1 MEPWS
6 WAGGTCNQEAQR
18 MDAGGSKWRRESSG
32 HGWESWAMVWGR
44 RGGPERTES
53 ARGSRGAPEFKTS
66 WFRGPMWGEGRR
78 PILETNVDDV
88 SSLAET
94 EVKEGC
100 PVCPPLKGKG

>member
-1 MEPWS
+1 MLEGVS
-6 WAGGTCNQEAQR
+6 GGERARGTAGRAGQWCGEDVVGLSAQR
-18 MDAGGSKWRRESSG
+18 VLEA
-32 HGWESWAMVWGR
+32 A
-44 RGGPERTES
+44 
-53 ARGSRGAPEFKTS
+53 RGAPEFKTS